1 MTDDSETAAPPAGP
15 NASPNGSPPG
25 GDGTQSAGAAASP
38 GPSPA
43 IAPITVVAQYL
54 KDLSFENPTAPAH
67 VLRQDA
73 PQGRVEVD
81 VRARN
86 LGETN
91 YEVVLIVRAEARRDN
106 DVLFLVEL
114 EYAGIFSL
122 FNVPQEAVEPVLL
135 IECPRLLLPFARQ
148 IIANA
153 TQDGGFAPM
162 LINPIDFVGL
172 YRQQRLNR
180 PDEARV

>member
-1 MTDDSETAAPPAGP
+1 MTDETEAGSAGEP
-15 NASPNGSPPG
+15 GQGETTNGASGNASA
-25 GDGTQSAGAAASP
+25 T
-38 GPSPA
+38 
-43 IAPITVVAQYL
+43 APITVVAQYL

-122 FNVPQEAVEPVLL
+122 FNIPQEAVEPVLL
-135 IECPRLLLPFARQ
+135 IECP
-148 IIANA
+148 
-153 TQDGGFAPM
+153 
-162 LINPIDFVGL
+162 
-172 YRQQRLNR
+172 
-180 PDEARV
+180 